1 MLPIMSSGALIKSA
15 REARGWSQAELARKI
30 GVSQPTIQAI
40 EAGATRDSRHIIRVA
55 QALGLDI
62 SAVIP
67 EMPPDIQSL
76 PLFAAGDARI
86 IMYGMLVE
94 SDAMTPEL
102 KTGDTALV
110 DPHLDVV
117 PGQVYV
123 FWRAAKGTSSAN
135 QATIAVL
142 RRTTPTK
149 WIIRRHKGND
159 LDAELDRREWPLAHR
174 VIGRNCRPN

>member
-1 MLPIMSSGALIKSA
+1 MSPADLIKAA
-15 REARGWSQAELARKI
+15 REARGWSQAELARRV
-30 GVSQPTIQAI
+30 GVSQPTIQGI
-40 EAGATRDSRHIIRVA
+40 ESGATRDSRHIIRVA

-62 SAVIP
+62 TAVIP
-67 EMPPDIQSL
+67 DAPPDIQSL
-76 PLFAAGDARI
+76 PLFAAGDAKI

-94 SDAMTPEL
+94 SDAMSPEL
-102 KTGDTALV
+102 KSGDTALV

-123 FWRAAKGTSSAN
+123 FWKASKGTSSAN

-142 RRTTPTK
+142 RKTTPTK
-149 WIIRRHKGND
+149 WIIRRHKGNE

-174 VIGRNCRPN
+174 IIGRNCRPT